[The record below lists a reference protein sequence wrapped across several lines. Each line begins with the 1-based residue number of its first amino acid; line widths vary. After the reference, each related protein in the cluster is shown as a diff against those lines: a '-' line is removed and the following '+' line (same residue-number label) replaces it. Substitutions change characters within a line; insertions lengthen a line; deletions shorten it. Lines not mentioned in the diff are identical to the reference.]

1 MTARGRNHPDLVIL
15 GNVNVDLIMG
25 PLAQWPAEGEEVLV
39 PELRWRVGGNAGN
52 AALACH
58 ALGTHALTLTS
69 AGDDLAGTWLRTQ
82 LPDHAV
88 HWLGS
93 AAPTSV
99 TAAFSHPGSDRSF
112 VTYLGHL
119 QHLSWADLA
128 PHLPPARAAL
138 LAGAFLTP
146 RLRQDY
152 PALLARLNAQ
162 GTAAALDFGWPDR
175 GFTPDIRAEILNWLP
190 GVQHLL
196 INELEAAHLTGLST
210 PQDAARHLATHLH
223 PQGVVVV
230 KCGPRGVVARQ
241 GGQEYAAP
249 APTVQV
255 IDSVGAGDT
264 WNAAYL
270 HATLQGTRLEEALH
284 AAVQVASR
292 AISTEP
298 RQFR

>member
-1 MTARGRNHPDLVIL
+1 MTPPDRNHPDLVIL

-58 ALGTHALTLTS
+58 ALGTDALTITS
-69 AGDDLAGTWLRTQ
+69 VGDDLAGTWLRTQ
-82 LPDHAV
+82 LTGHAV

-93 AAPTSV
+93 ATPTSV

-119 QHLSWADLA
+119 QHLSWPDLA

-152 PALLARLNAQ
+152 PALLARLNTQ
-162 GTAAALDFGWPDR
+162 GTAAALDFGWPDG
-175 GFTPDIRAEILNWLP
+175 GFTPDIRAEILGWLP

-196 INELEAAHLTGLST
+196 INELEAAHLTGAAT
-210 PQDAARHLATHLH
+210 PQAAAQHLAAHLH
-223 PQGVVVV
+223 PHGTVVI
-230 KCGPRGVVARQ
+230 KCGARGVVAHHAGR
-241 GGQEYAAP
+241 EYATP

-264 WNAAYL
+264 WNAVYL
-270 HATLQGTRLEEALH
+270 HGVLRGATLDEALQD
-284 AAVQVASR
+284 AVQVASR